1 MWFVYVLKC
10 FDNTLYTGITT
21 DTKRRVLEHNTSLK
35 AAKYTRIRRPVELV
49 YAKEFKNRSE
59 ASKEEYRIK
68 QLSRKQKDSLI
79 QEK

>member
-21 DTKRRVLEHNTSLK
+21 DTKRRELEHNTSLK